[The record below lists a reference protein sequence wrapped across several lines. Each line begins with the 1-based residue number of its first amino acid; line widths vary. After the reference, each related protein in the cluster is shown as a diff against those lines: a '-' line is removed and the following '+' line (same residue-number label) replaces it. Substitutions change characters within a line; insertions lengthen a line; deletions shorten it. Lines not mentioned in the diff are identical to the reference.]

1 MAPHALI
8 NKPAP
13 EFLIP
18 DANGQMFK
26 FPPEEQGQRVHKPI
40 ALFFYPK
47 SGTLGRTREA
57 AQFRDALAKNKIFK
71 QTGVQVIG
79 ISGDPAPKQKQ
90 FAESQNLTY
99 PVLSDENHV
108 AHKAFQVD
116 KSLFGF
122 IETRTTF
129 VIDKDDIIRD
139 SLSTTLNY
147 GAHVEFVTKAL
158 EKLASEDEDTSSV
171 ESSPGGAVADAASPD
186 EQTRDELGRVAY
198 VVGA

>member
-26 FPPEEQGQRVHKPI
+26 FPPEKQGQRVHKPI

-108 AHKAFQVD
+108 AHEAFQVD

-122 IETRTTF
+122 IDSRTTF
-129 VIDKDDIIRD
+129 VIDKDDVIRD

-158 EKLASEDEDTSSV
+158 EKLASKDEDTSSI
-171 ESSPGGAVADAASPD
+171 ESSSEGGDADAAGSD
-186 EQTRDELGRVAY
+186 EQIRDELGRAAY